1 MDFLHGDDPNSVS
14 RLEFV
19 LMGLQNL
26 LWNLKYFVWK
36 KLGKQ
41 LIQMFVLSS
50 NFRYISL
57 LLKIK
62 MFCAS

>member
-14 RLEFV
+14 RLEFI

-26 LWNLKYFVWK
+26 VRNLKYFVWK
-36 KLGKQ
+36 YLRKQ

-50 NFRYISL
+50 NFRYISP
-57 LLKIK
+57 LLKVK

>member
-1 MDFLHGDDPNSVS
+1 MDFLHGDYPNSVS

-26 LWNLKYFVWK
+26 VRNLKYFVWK
-36 KLGKQ
+36 YLGKQ

-50 NFRYISL
+50 NFRYISP
-57 LLKIK
+57 LLKVQ
-62 MFCAS
+62 MFCDS